1 MRDISWV
8 SCPDCQE
15 SVQTPSEEQ
24 IRTPLFVATCPHCG
38 LVFDWRLSWG
48 QDFLRG
54 AVFRWEEYLA
64 PSEVWDHDHCAF
76 CWQKFMEVDHPS
88 IQRFGF
94 VTATDVQEWWVCR
107 DCFEDFREQFGWQV
121 EPPEPMR

>member
-1 MRDISWV
+1 
-8 SCPDCQE
+8 
-15 SVQTPSEEQ
+15 
-24 IRTPLFVATCPHCG
+24 
-38 LVFDWRLSWG
+38 
-48 QDFLRG
+48 
-54 AVFRWEEYLA
+54 
-64 PSEVWDHDHCAF
+64 
-76 CWQKFMEVDHPS
+76 MEVDHPS